1 MPPLRKGGPG
11 GAIGAVL
18 DKFRTD
24 LVKAAKVTAAASKE
38 REEKLKQRSSS
49 SRRQT
54 ARGKR
59 TKSGSTEVRKGGT
72 ENSSGDKS
80 GQPWLNEAKDPN
92 ILPLGMRQKQVLDF
106 LKNTETPA
114 SAEDILTSTGR
125 HIESEPDLKRALDA
139 HPKISIEES
148 TGYFVYLPDAN
159 VRNKNQLLDYIR
171 TSGTPIAV
179 PEILDSYRQVLEDIE
194 DLKKEKKIIGIH
206 SYQQE
211 LNCEVLYAMETSMVG
226 LKNDPDIIA
235 LWTNFPIPDTDE
247 GIDEALD
254 RAGIQAAPRKEKPK
268 RVISEKKR
276 KKRKQAKLRA
286 VTNAHLMHLLE
297 GEGPAMID
305 G

>member
-1 MPPLRKGGPG
+1 MPPLRKGGHG

-38 REEKLKQRSSS
+38 REEKLKQRTST
-49 SRRQT
+49 SRRQSS
-54 ARGKR
+54 RSKR
-59 TKSGSTEVRKGGT
+59 TKSGSTELRKGT
-72 ENSSGDKS
+72 EHSSGDKS

-92 ILPLGMRQKQVLDF
+92 NLPLGMRQKQVLDF
-106 LKNTETPA
+106 LKNSEAPA

-125 HIESEPDLKRALDA
+125 HIESEPDLKKALEA

-148 TGYFVYLPDAN
+148 TGNYIYLPDAN
-159 VRNKNQLLDYIR
+159 VRNKNQLLEYIR
-171 TSGTPIAV
+171 ASGTPIAV

-194 DLKKEKKIIGIH
+194 DLKKARKIIGIH
-206 SYQQE
+206 SYQPE
-211 LNCEVLYAMETSMVG
+211 LNCEVLYAMEASMVG
-226 LKNDPDIIA
+226 LKNDPDIVA

-247 GIDEALD
+247 GIDEALA
-254 RAGIQAAPRKEKPK
+254 RAGIRAAPRKEKPK
-268 RVISEKKR
+268 RIISEKKR